1 MNARIPAPR
10 DKPNRTPPARDADG
24 WLREELISLL
34 SVSGTLA
41 GLCITVVAL
50 MKTIGKAASV
60 ATIVDDLFAICAL
73 LFLVCVYL
81 IFAALRVRQA
91 RIGSYLLK
99 LVDIAFLVA
108 LTLMTGAAFI
118 LVYTLW

>member
-1 MNARIPAPR
+1 MIRSRPTASERLEPQDP
-10 DKPNRTPPARDADG
+10 DT

-60 ATIVDDLFAICAL
+60 TSVVDDLFASCAL

-81 IFAALRVRQA
+81 IFAALRVRPP
-91 RIGSYLLK
+91 RIRALLLK
-99 LVDIAFLVA
+99 LVDLVFLIA